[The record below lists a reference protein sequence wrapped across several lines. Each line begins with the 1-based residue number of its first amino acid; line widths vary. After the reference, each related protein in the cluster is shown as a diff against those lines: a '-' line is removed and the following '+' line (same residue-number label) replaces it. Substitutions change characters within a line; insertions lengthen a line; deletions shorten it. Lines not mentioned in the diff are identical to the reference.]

1 LDISI
6 YAVAKVDLNNLIR
19 PKQQNNPST
28 VLSKKV
34 EVVGSIYTDLHL
46 DLQFSKSIG
55 VGTSPANSNDILVD
69 SDEEAIKNSIRNIF
83 SIRKGDKLLNPE
95 FGSSLE
101 QYLFEPVSEVYARA
115 IADDILNTLETYEP
129 RIEVTKVTIV
139 PKQDDNQYETY
150 VRYRFLEIQKESIL
164 SIIAKR
170 GGEILI

>member
-1 LDISI
+1 M
-6 YAVAKVDLNNLIR
+6 VD
-19 PKQQNNPST
+19 T
-28 VLSKKV
+28 
-34 EVVGSIYTDLHL
+34 
-46 DLQFSKSIG
+46 
-55 VGTSPANSNDILVD
+55 
-69 SDEEAIKNSIRNIF
+69 DEEAIKNSIRNIF
-83 SIRKGDKLLNPE
+83 SIRKGDKLLNPD

-139 PKQDDNQYETY
+139 PKHDDNQYETY
-150 VRYRFLEIQKESIL
+150 VKYRFLEIKKESIL